1 MGDIHNFIK
10 GLMPN
15 SIHFADSIWHQS
27 LYMILK
33 VIVYHLNPR
42 HHPHHGHHPRR
53 DHHPRCGHHHYR
65 GPRHSH
71 CPIQ

>member
-42 HHPHHGHHPRR
+42 HGHHPHR
-53 DHHPRCGHHHYR
+53 HPRRGHHHYR